1 MARGIDMTR
10 KQGLDKSSRPQMGE
24 KGMKL
29 RITLLAAALAAAG
42 PAFAQSATDNSA
54 PKAPAHQPGV
64 VAKPAPATPAAP
76 TASSPAPTLA
86 PAAKLDPAKD
96 AAIRRLMDITETS
109 KMGENIQAYITQQIQ
124 DVIGR
129 AMAPDKAKKFMD
141 TFSPKFNASS
151 PPSAVTDAM
160 VTIYAQNFS
169 MEDIQGLI
177 QFYETPLG
185 QRVVKTMP
193 EVSQQSQRA
202 GVEMDQ
208 DAAITVLRGM
218 TTEYPEIK
226 QMLPPDESKAPEAAP
241 APSATPTPRTPPG
254 PATPAAPKPAPQ
266 K

>member
-1 MARGIDMTR
+1 MR
-10 KQGLDKSSRPQMGE
+10 
-24 KGMKL
+24 L
-29 RITLLAAALAAAG
+29 RIMLLAAALAVAG
-42 PAFAQSATDNSA
+42 PALAQSATDGSA
-54 PKAPAHQPGV
+54 QKTPAHQPGV
-64 VAKPAPATPAAP
+64 AAKPSQNTPVAPGT
-76 TASSPAPTLA
+76 SSPAQTPA
-86 PAAKLDPAKD
+86 PSAKLDPAKD
-96 AAIRRLMDITETS
+96 AAIRHLMDITETS

-129 AMAPDKAKKFMD
+129 AMAPDKAQKFMD
-141 TFSPKFNASS
+141 TFSQKFNASS

-160 VTIYAQNFS
+160 VTIYAKNFS

-193 EVSQQSQRA
+193 EVSQQSQRT

-208 DAAITVLRGM
+208 VAAISVLRGM

-226 QMLPPDESKAPEAAP
+226 QMLPADESKAPEV
-241 APSATPTPRTPPG
+241 
-254 PATPAAPKPAPQ
+254 TPAAPKPTPAPGTPATPKSAPQ